1 LALAAV
7 VMVSGLAACSSSSK
21 KSTTTTTTGGGSAAP
36 TGTPIVI
43 GQLETQSSGTAGNTK
58 VGQTTLTAWVDWT
71 NAHGGLNGHPVKLI
85 TKNDNADPAQAQTA
99 LNSLINDDHIVALVG
114 QNATATEP
122 TWVNLMISSKIPVI
136 GGPAYDTAWFTKP
149 YFYPTTTSVPTTV
162 WGEIYAAKNAGGK
175 SLASLLCN
183 NSTVCLGAVP
193 LFTAAAKDQNM
204 PVVYNETAS
213 ATATDYTAQCLAM
226 KSSKADTVI
235 AFVNNQLLASNCKQQ
250 GYSPTYIGS
259 ESSITQTALQA
270 TPAFE
275 GLTGPSSS
283 FPWWQEFPQTS
294 EFFDA
299 MKAYAPAYAP
309 GGSQYASQASGV
321 LSSVFSAG
329 VVFANAMKNAAVP
342 AGQQVTS
349 ADVVRGLAMIQ
360 NSTNG
365 GYTPV
370 VSYGDGTTPSKY
382 VSCFWLYKVVNA
394 KYTSINGLSTTCEP
408 ASDLPPGL

>member
-1 LALAAV
+1 MTLASVAV
-7 VMVSGLAACSSSSK
+7 AFALGACSSSSK
-21 KSTTTTTTGGGSAAP
+21 KSTTTTTGGGAAAP
-36 TGTPIVI
+36 TGTTIVI
-43 GQLETQSSGTAGNTK
+43 GQLETQSGPAGNTK
-58 VGQTTLTAWVDWT
+58 VGQTTLDAWASWT
-71 NAHGGLNGHPVKLI
+71 NAHGGLNGHPVKVI

-99 LNSLINDDHIVALVG
+99 LNSMINDDHIVALVG
-114 QNATATEP
+114 QNASATEP
-122 TWVNLMISSKIPVI
+122 TWVNLMVSSKIPVI

-162 WGEIYAAKNAGGK
+162 YGEIYAAKNAGGK
-175 SLASLLCN
+175 ALASLLCN

-193 LFTAAAKDQNM
+193 LFNAAAKDLNM
-204 PVVYNETAS
+204 PVVYNQTAS
-213 ATATDYTAQCLAM
+213 QTATDYTAQCLAM
-226 KSSKADTVI
+226 KASKADTVI
-235 AFVNNQLLASNCKQQ
+235 AFVNNQLLANNCKQQ
-250 GYSPTYIGS
+250 GYNPTYIGA
-259 ESSITQTALQA
+259 ESSITQSQLQA
-270 TPAFE
+270 TSSFE

-299 MKAYAPAYAP
+299 MKTYAPAYAP
-309 GGSQYASQASGV
+309 GGSQYESQASGV
-321 LSSVFSAG
+321 LSSVFSSG
-329 VVFANAMKNAAVP
+329 VVFANAMKNAAVAADQP
-342 AGQQVTS
+342 VTS

-382 VSCFWLYKVVNA
+382 VPCFWLYKVVNA

-408 ASDLPPGL
+408 SSALPPGL